1 MTLDPWEPLRAWT
14 PARVALGRAG
24 TSMPTAARLRFNADH
39 AAARDA
45 VHQRLDAAA
54 LLDAFAA
61 HGHGASVVRS
71 AASDRRDYLLAP
83 DQGRRLGP
91 ASRDAL
97 LALAAVPSDGDSLAI
112 VVCDG
117 LSPGAANE
125 HAPTVVGALVEGL
138 ADSWRL
144 TPISVV
150 EGGRVAIGDEIGEL
164 LGASVVVVLI
174 GERPGL
180 SAPRSLGAYVT
191 YRPHVGVVDAQRT
204 CLSNIRPQGTEPIVA
219 ANQLVRL
226 LARVQV
232 HRATGLALDAVS
244 AAGPGAIAQAASA

>member
-24 TSMPTAARLRFNADH
+24 TSMPTAARLRFSADH

-45 VHQRLDAAA
+45 VHHRLHAVA
-54 LLDAFAA
+54 LLDALAA
-61 HGHGASVVRS
+61 HGHGASLLRS
-71 AASDRRDYLLAP
+71 AAGDRREYLLAP
-83 DQGRRLGP
+83 ERGRRLDP

-97 LALAAVPSDGDSLAI
+97 LASAGEPSDGDRLAV

-125 HAPTVVGALVEGL
+125 HAPAVVGALVQGL
-138 ADSWRL
+138 ADSWQL
-144 TPISVV
+144 TLLSVV
-150 EGGRVAIGDEIGEL
+150 ENGRVAVGDEIGEL

-204 CLSNIRPQGTEPIVA
+204 CLSNIGPQGTQPIEA

-226 LARVQV
+226 LDRVQV
-232 HRATGLALDAVS
+232 HRATGLALDAVP
-244 AAGPGAIAQAASA
+244 AADPSAIAQAASA